1 MTKRSLTQLL
11 DECQRDKF
19 KVEREIK
26 PLQEKLSSNRTTNT
40 SQKTLYNQLV
50 I

>member
-1 MTKRSLTQLL
+1 MTKRSLTQLH

-26 PLQEKLSSNRTTNT
+26 SLQEKLSSNRTTIEKSENT
-40 SQKTLYNQLV
+40 L
-50 I
+50 

>member
-1 MTKRSLTQLL
+1 MTKQSLTQLL

-26 PLQEKLSSNRTTNT
+26 PLQEKLSSNRTTIQVRKHFIIN
-40 SQKTLYNQLV
+40 
-50 I
+50 